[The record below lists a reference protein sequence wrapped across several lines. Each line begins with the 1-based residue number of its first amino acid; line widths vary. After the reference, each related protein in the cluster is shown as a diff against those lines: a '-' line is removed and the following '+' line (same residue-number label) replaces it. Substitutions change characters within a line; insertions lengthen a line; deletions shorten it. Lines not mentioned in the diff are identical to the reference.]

1 MADKILFV
9 DDEPAIL
16 DGYRRSLHNYYQPD
30 TATSGHEA
38 LALIKRDGPYAVLVS
53 DMRMPGMDGVKLLS
67 EVSVIAPD
75 TVRVILTGYADFQ
88 SAMDAVND
96 GKVFRFLTKPCDGG
110 VLRNTLAACIEQNRL
125 ITSEKELLEKT
136 LIGCVRA
143 LAEILSL
150 ANPAA
155 FSRAVRIRKY
165 VLQLVAELN
174 LESGWKYE
182 ISALLSQLGCITL
195 PSEVIDAAFHGERLT
210 LEQQDAFDKHPGV
223 TRDLLSKIPRVQ
235 DIGWIVAQQRLAIG
249 TYDSDVSEEQ
259 KVGADILRLAIAFDD
274 LKLKDVGDAEA
285 RTRLKYISRA
295 SPKVIRGLAGLQG
308 DLWSTE
314 LRAVRISDLAAGMIL
329 HEDVWTGSGL
339 LIVVRGHEITLPLI
353 ARLNNFQRQKAI
365 PDKVLVLCPSIEN
378 VFAKGPGDHCQPASV
393 ID

>member
-1 MADKILFV
+1 MTDKILFV

-16 DGYRRSLHNYYQPD
+16 DGYRRSLHRYYEPD
-30 TATSGHEA
+30 TATSGQEA
-38 LALIKRDGPYAVLVS
+38 LAMIKRDGPYAVVVS

-75 TVRVILTGYADFQ
+75 TTRAILTGYADFQ

-96 GKVFRFLTKPCDGG
+96 GKVFRFLTKPCEG
-110 VLRNTLAACIEQNRL
+110 VALRSTLAACIEQNRL
-125 ITSEKELLEKT
+125 VTSEKELLEKT

-155 FSRAVRIRKY
+155 FSRAARIRKY

-182 ISALLSQLGCITL
+182 IAALLSQLGCITL
-195 PSEVIDAAFHGERLT
+195 PTEVIDAAFHGKHLT
-210 LEQQDAFDKHPGV
+210 SEQQKAFDKHPGI
-223 TRDLLSKIPRVQ
+223 TRDLLSRIPRVE

-249 TYDSDVSEEQ
+249 SYDSEVPKEQ
-259 KVGADILRLAIAFDD
+259 KVGADILRVAIAFDD
-274 LKLKDVGDAEA
+274 LKIKNVGDTEA
-285 RTRLKYISRA
+285 RARLKYVWRTCPIM
-295 SPKVIRGLAGLQG
+295 IRGLAGLHG
-308 DLWSTE
+308 DTCSTE
-314 LRAVRISDLAAGMIL
+314 LRAVRISELAAGMTL
-329 HEDVWTGSGL
+329 QEDVFADSGL

-353 ARLNNFQRQKAI
+353 ARLNNFQQQGAI
-365 PDKVLVLCPSIEN
+365 PDKLLVLCPSIEN
-378 VFAKGPGDHCQPASV
+378 VFA
-393 ID
+393 

>member
-1 MADKILFV
+1 MGEKILFV
-9 DDEPAIL
+9 DDEQAIL
-16 DGYRRSLHNYYQPD
+16 DGYKRSLHKYFQPD
-30 TATSGHEA
+30 TATSGQEA
-38 LALIKRDGPYAVLVS
+38 LASIKRDGPYAVVVS

-96 GKVFRFLTKPCDGG
+96 GKVFRFLTKPCDGEL
-110 VLRNTLAACIEQNRL
+110 LRRTLADCIEQNRL

-143 LAEILSL
+143 LADILSL

-182 ISALLSQLGCITL
+182 IAALLSQLGCVTL
-195 PSEVIDAAFHGERLT
+195 PSDVIDAAFHGEHLT
-210 LEQQDAFDKHPGV
+210 SEQQDAFDKHPGV

-235 DIGWIVAQQRLAIG
+235 DIGWVVAQQRLAIG
-249 TYDSDVSEEQ
+249 SYDSEVNEKQ
-259 KVGADILRLAIAFDD
+259 MVGADILRLAIAFDD
-274 LKLKDVGDAEA
+274 LKIKNVGDVDA
-285 RTRLKYISRA
+285 RARLKYISRA
-295 SPKVIRGLAGLQG
+295 SPNLIRGLAGLRG
-308 DLWSTE
+308 DVCSTE
-314 LRAVRISDLAAGMIL
+314 LRALRISDLAAGMIL
-329 HEDVWTGSGL
+329 QEDVWTSSGL
-339 LIVVRGHEITLPLI
+339 LVVVRGHEITLPLI
-353 ARLNNFQRQKAI
+353 ARLNNFQQQRAI
-365 PDKVLVLCPSIEN
+365 PDKVLVLCPSIED
-378 VFAKGPGDHCQPASV
+378 VFA
-393 ID
+393 

>member
-16 DGYRRSLHNYYQPD
+16 DGYRRSLHKHYQPD
-30 TATSGHEA
+30 TATSGQEA
-38 LALIKRDGPYAVLVS
+38 LAAIKRDGPYAVVIS

-88 SAMDAVND
+88 SAMDAVNN
-96 GKVFRFLTKPCDGG
+96 GKVFRFLTKPCDGEA
-110 VLRNTLAACIEQNRL
+110 LRSTLAACIEQNRL
-125 ITSEKELLEKT
+125 ITSEKELLEET

-155 FSRAVRIRKY
+155 FSRGARIRKY

-182 ISALLSQLGCITL
+182 IAALLSQLGCITL
-195 PSEVIDAAFHGERLT
+195 PTEVIDAAFHGLHLT
-210 LEQQDAFDKHPGV
+210 SEQQNVFDKHPGV

-249 TYDSDVSEEQ
+249 SYDSEAPEEQ
-259 KVGADILRLAIAFDD
+259 KIGADILRLAVAFDD
-274 LKLKDVGDAEA
+274 LKIKNVGDVEA
-285 RTRLKYISRA
+285 RARLKYILRA
-295 SPKVIRGLAGLQG
+295 IPMLIRGLAGLHSDACIT
-308 DLWSTE
+308 DLRS
-314 LRAVRISDLAAGMIL
+314 VRISDLATGMIL
-329 HEDVWTGSGL
+329 QEDVLTSSGL

-353 ARLNNFQRQKAI
+353 ARLNNFQLQGAI

-378 VFAKGPGDHCQPASV
+378 AFA
-393 ID
+393 